1 MNSLSIIIAGT
12 GSYLPERVVTN
23 AEFET
28 FLDTSDEWIVA
39 RTGMKERRVTSG
51 EPSWKMGE
59 LAARK
64 ALDAAGIAPEELDL
78 IICTTV
84 TPDYLFPS
92 CACMIQGAIGARGA
106 FAFDAA
112 AACAGSVYGIDMAR
126 RYLATG
132 DINTVLLV
140 GAETL
145 SQVANY
151 EDRGSC
157 ILFSDGA
164 GAAVIKRGDGP
175 YGSCL
180 RSDASGAHQLY
191 CKHIRKDTPF
201 YKSDAPFDGGLF
213 EAELVGTTYMNGQE
227 VYKFATAA
235 MPEAVIGA
243 CERAGFAPET
253 LDMVVPH
260 QANLRILETAAK
272 RLKLPMEKISVTIHK
287 YGNNSSASVLIGLD
301 ECIREGK
308 IKEGH
313 RVSLVGFGAGLTY
326 GAAAFEYHSK

>member
-1 MNSLSIIIAGT
+1 MSIIIAGT
-12 GSYLPERVVTN
+12 GSYLPERVVAN

-39 RTGMKERRVTSG
+39 RTGMRERRISVN

-59 LAARK
+59 LASRK
-64 ALDAAGIAPEELDL
+64 ALEAAGITPGEIDL

-84 TPDYLFPS
+84 TPDYAFPS
-92 CACMIQGAIGARGA
+92 CSCMIQSALGAANA
-106 FAFDAA
+106 FAMDVA
-112 AACAGSVYGIDMAR
+112 AACTGSVYGLDMAR
-126 RYLATG
+126 RYLAFDDVKT
-132 DINTVLLV
+132 ILLV
-140 GAETL
+140 GAESL
-145 SQVANY
+145 SQVADY

-164 GAAVIKRGDGP
+164 GAAVLKRGEDRP

-180 RSDASGAHQLY
+180 RSDASGVHQLY
-191 CKHIRKDTPF
+191 CKHARSDTPF
-201 YKSDAPFDGGLF
+201 YSADAPFGGELF
-213 EAELVGTTYMNGQE
+213 EAELTGKTFMNGQE

-235 MPEAVIGA
+235 MPEVVRGA
-243 CERAGFAPET
+243 CEQAGFIPGE

-260 QANLRILETAAK
+260 QANIRILETAAK
-272 RLKLPMEKISVTIHK
+272 RLKLPMEKICVTIHK

-301 ECIREGK
+301 ECVREGK
-308 IKEGH
+308 IKDGH
-313 RVSLVGFGAGLTY
+313 RICLVGFGAGLTY